1 MSYPAPIRH
10 PLVEE
15 YRCQDCGGPD
25 GQRCQLLIEHDLP
38 HIASVKDTFVGWMDG
53 DEVALPP
60 APYRWAPSFP
70 WGTRGMKDKATCR
83 SAPVN

>member
-53 DEVALPP
+53 GRGSTTARTVPLGAVVPVGDE
-60 APYRWAPSFP
+60 R
-70 WGTRGMKDKATCR
+70 
-83 SAPVN
+83 